1 MRGSCAIEL
10 WMKKLRAYIAAQ
22 RTHREFY
29 YVNCRLSDLEFAKVL
44 TIIHE
49 KMDHSKTASPHFSH
63 KNKAV
68 DSFIKLLVAMIG
80 IIAHGHGNL

>member
-1 MRGSCAIEL
+1 
-10 WMKKLRAYIAAQ
+10 MKKLRAYIAAQ